1 MTLERINNWG
11 LLEAQ
16 NEFIG
21 CCHCERRAIELAGFR
36 PFASIE
42 ELFEKA
48 DSIWASATEDER
60 LEAFSGHPQIGDIK
74 TLARKYGNK
83 HAANASREQ
92 GQIVEAQESV
102 LIALRDGNQRY
113 LENNGFIFIVCAT
126 GKSADEMLGLL
137 RDRLRNDR
145 ETELDNAAREQGAI
159 TRLRL
164 QKLIAEE

>member
-1 MTLERINNWG
+1 MG

-21 CCHCERRAIELAGFR
+21 CCYCERWATELTNLR

-48 DSIWASATEDER
+48 DSTWASATEDER
-60 LEAFSGHPQIGDIK
+60 LEAFSGHPQIGDMK
-74 TLARKYGNK
+74 ALRNKY
-83 HAANASREQ
+83 AANANREQ
-92 GQIVEAQESV
+92 GQIEEAKDSV
-102 LIALRDGNQRY
+102 LLALRDGNLRY
-113 LENNGFIFIVCAT
+113 LESNGFIFIVCAT

-137 RDRLRNDR
+137 QDRLRNDR

-164 QKLIAEE
+164 QKLVEEEV